1 MEDSTVMFDAELRLF
16 GVDLEKVINSGTE
29 LVFNEFGVGG
39 GASVV
44 GDQPARTVLQAA
56 DYPFFG
62 VYGPYTRKL
71 DPWRT
76 YLPGGLHTLYTQSPA
91 ALQIAS
97 ISLH

>member
-1 MEDSTVMFDAELRLF
+1 MFDAELRLF
-16 GVDLEKVINSGTE
+16 GVNLEQVINAGTE

-44 GDQPARTVLQAA
+44 GDQPARTVTQAA

-76 YLPGGLHTLYTQSPA
+76 YLPGGCNLRVV
-91 ALQIAS
+91 QIQN
-97 ISLH
+97 LL